1 MDKSAKTALITGIL
15 VLVLV
20 GAATA
25 YFLSRDTE
33 DTTQNNTTQTSQPDN
48 EAAEQQQTPTI
59 VELASGN
66 DSLSTLVAAVTAAD
80 LGETLGD
87 ETASFTVF
95 APTNEAFAAL
105 PEGTLD
111 TLLQPENKDQ
121 LSGILTY
128 HVVEGAVTSDQLSDG
143 QTISTVNGAV
153 LTVSIEND
161 SVYLVDANEGRAMV
175 STPDVSASNGVVHII
190 DSVLLPE

>member
-33 DTTQNNTTQTSQPDN
+33 DTTQNNTTQTSQPDS

-66 DSLSTLVAAVTAAD
+66 NSLSTLVAAVTAAD
-80 LGETLGD
+80 LESTLSD

-105 PEGTLD
+105 PDGTLD

-153 LTVSIEND
+153 LTVSIED
-161 SVYLVDANEGRAMV
+161 GSVYLVDATGGRAMV

-190 DSVLLPE
+190 DGVLLPE